1 MSALHAIGNTCF
13 IGPRFFAAFLI
24 LSVFYLVLGSSSAA
38 GIDVPVESIAQIIV
52 DDDNRRLIYPSSVF
66 FDPVEEETYIVEGGS
81 GRVVVYGPD
90 FFPRVSIGRG
100 RGVSAPSGVAV
111 TKKGDVYV
119 CQVRN
124 FKNPSARVV
133 VLNGAFFV
141 EKEILL
147 DQIPEAQGFVPRQ
160 VAVRS
165 TGGDIY
171 LAGEFS
177 RGLLVLDDEG
187 NFLRRLQPMD
197 MVSSR
202 WAEEIEKLEKLD
214 AGEEITGEGEPS
226 SEGSEDAPTEKDD
239 SFPDIPEEFRP
250 RKKGEAMAGPAGDIL
265 GPVLINSV
273 TISRSGKLYL
283 VSPETGKIYVYGQDE
298 SFQFSFGKKGG
309 SPGQLSHPKSLA
321 IDEEREV
328 IYVADYMRH
337 TVLVYNLA
345 GNFLFEVGG
354 RGLGPGWFNFPVS
367 VAVNRHGQLIVADLF
382 NKRVQV
388 LEVGY
393 DEVLPLLRTSLTP
406 SSSRETSEGG
416 DSPVESEPI
425 VEPAEGIVE
434 EIVDEE
440 PSGYPDAINDRE
452 GAPETSPGQ
461 PNSEPSGP
469 IEYEERL

>member
-1 MSALHAIGNTCF
+1 MSALHAIDSFRIFGR
-13 IGPRFFAAFLI
+13 RFFATFLI
-24 LSVFYLVLGSSSAA
+24 LSVFYLVLGSNSAA
-38 GIDVPVESIAQIIV
+38 GIDVPVDSIAQIIV

-100 RGVSAPSGVAV
+100 RGVAAPSGVAV

-124 FKNPSARVV
+124 FRNPSARVV

-160 VAVRS
+160 VAVGS
-165 TGGDIY
+165 NGGDIY
-171 LAGEFS
+171 LAGEFN

-202 WAEEIEKLEKLD
+202 WAEEIEKLA
-214 AGEEITGEGEPS
+214 AGEDNTGEGEPS

-250 RKKGEAMAGPAGDIL
+250 RKKGEATGGPAEDIL

-283 VSPETGKIYVYGQDE
+283 VSPETGKIYVYGPDE
-298 SFQFSFGKKGG
+298 SFLFSFGKKGG

-354 RGLGPGWFNFPVS
+354 RGFGPGWFNFPVS

-388 LEVGY
+388 LEIGY

-425 VEPAEGIVE
+425 AEPAGGIVE
-434 EIVDEE
+434 EIMEEE
-440 PSGYPDAINDRE
+440 PSGYPDAVIDQE

-461 PNSEPSGP
+461 PNSEPSGSP
-469 IEYEERL
+469 N